1 MNDYIQLFESIRSKV
16 DNALGDFHLPENP
29 KSLYDPIR
37 YVIRGKGK
45 RLRPILLHLTGRA
58 FRVENRSLIDASIAV
73 ELLHNF
79 TLVHDDI
86 MDNDNIR
93 HGKGTVHKKWDEAT
107 AILVG
112 DALFSYAQ
120 IFMAK
125 FSDNIKTYQTF
136 NKTMIE
142 ICEGQALDLDFENNN
157 SVSKN
162 QYLDMVEKKS
172 GALLGFCSKILAED
186 ISLNQNVCLAMD
198 NFGRNLGKGFQIQD
212 DILEIFSNSK
222 NMGKSLGSDIIS
234 GKQTILTILAREKYP
249 KRWFEILNLYLT
261 EEKSLNKIRTFLEES
276 GVKDIA
282 ENIASIFFKDAL
294 LCLEEIEN
302 INKLEL
308 ENFLDFIKLRGR

>member
-1 MNDYIQLFESIRSKV
+1 MSDYINLFDSIRSKV
-16 DNALGDFHLPENP
+16 NNALENFYIPETP
-29 KSLYDPIR
+29 KSLYDPLR
-37 YVIRGKGK
+37 YVIRGEGK
-45 RLRPILLHLTGRA
+45 RLRPILLHLTARA
-58 FRVENRSLIDASIAV
+58 FKVEHKSLMDASIAV

-86 MDNDNIR
+86 MDDDDMR

-120 IFMAK
+120 ISIAK
-125 FSDNIKTYQTF
+125 FSDNLKTYQTF

-142 ICEGQALDLDFENNN
+142 ICEGQALDIDFENDN
-157 SVSKN
+157 SISKN

-172 GALLGFCSKILAED
+172 GALLGFCSKIVAED
-186 ISLNQNVCLAMD
+186 IRLNRRICVALD

-234 GKQTILTILAREKYP
+234 GKQTILTILARDKFP
-249 KRWFEILNLYLT
+249 KKWFEILNLYLT

-282 ENIASIFFKDAL
+282 ENIAGTFFKDAL

-308 ENFLDFIKLRGR
+308 EKFLDFIKLRGR

>member
-1 MNDYIQLFESIRSKV
+1 MSDYKKLFESIRSKV
-16 DNALGDFHLPENP
+16 NNALENFYIPEKP
-29 KSLYDPIR
+29 KNLYDPIR
-37 YVIRGKGK
+37 YVIKGEGK

-58 FRVENRSLIDASIAV
+58 FRSENRSLMDASIAV

-86 MDNDNIR
+86 MDNDSMR

-120 IFMAK
+120 ISMAK
-125 FSDNIKTYQTF
+125 FSDNVKTYQTF

-142 ICEGQALDLDFENNN
+142 ICEGQALDIGFEKDD
-157 SVSKN
+157 SISKN

-172 GALLGFCSKILAED
+172 GALLGFCSKIVAED
-186 ISLNQNVCLAMD
+186 IRLNKNICLAMD
-198 NFGRNLGKGFQIQD
+198 KFGRNLGKGFQIQD
-212 DILEIFSNSK
+212 DILEIFSNTK

-234 GKQTILTILAREKYP
+234 GKQTILTILARDKYP
-249 KRWFEILNLYLT
+249 KRWFKILNLYLT
-261 EEKSLNKIRTFLEES
+261 EEKSLDKIRTFLKES
-276 GVKDIA
+276 GVKDVA
-282 ENIASIFFKDAL
+282 ENIASSFFKEAM